1 MWFLDFPGNPMI
13 ETPCFHFTGARVWSL
28 VGGLRSHL
36 PHRVGSQVP
45 LVLKNP
51 PANAGDTKDTGS
63 VPKWGRSPGVGNGNP
78 LQYSYPENSMDRGTW
93 QATVH
98 RVTKSQTQLN
108 THTHTHTHWS
118 RGIIGQPQASWGC
131 FYTHKDT
138 SFALLLILCQK
149 PAIT

>member
-1 MWFLDFPGNPMI
+1 MHVCGSSFPKPIGGLN
-13 ETPCFHFTGARVWSL
+13 TKALHVHGATKFEELSGLEGASL
-28 VGGLRSHL
+28 VAR
-36 PHRVGSQVP
+36 
-45 LVLKNP
+45 LVKNP
-51 PANAGDTKDTGS
+51 TANAGDTKDTGS